1 MKFKSPM
8 FSQASG
14 SIAGTT
20 FAHNRGG
27 LYVRARSIPTNPNTT
42 FQQAVRTTF
51 GLLSNLWLNTLTEAQ
66 RAGWDNYASL
76 VLIPDSLGEPRNVGG
91 VGMYQ
96 RSNTP
101 RIQAGLTRIDD
112 APSIF
117 NLGDYTAPV
126 IASITAPTSISLE
139 FTDTDAWANDDDA
152 AMIILASRGQNPSRN
167 FFKGPYRFA
176 GVIEGDSVTPP
187 TSPAAITSPFP
198 LVAGQRQFI
207 QVRVTQGD
215 GRLATPFRDFDTV
228 V

>member
-101 RIQAGLTRIDD
+101 RIQAGLPRIDD

-117 NLGDYTAPV
+117 NLGDYTAPAIV
-126 IASITAPTSISLE
+126 SITAPTSISLS
-139 FTDTDAWANDDDA
+139 FDDTDGWANTDDA
-152 AMIILASRGQNPSRN
+152 GMIVLASRGQNASRN

-176 GVIEGDSVTPP
+176 GVILGDSVTPP

-215 GRLATPFRDFDTV
+215 GRLATPFRDFDV
-228 V
+228 VV